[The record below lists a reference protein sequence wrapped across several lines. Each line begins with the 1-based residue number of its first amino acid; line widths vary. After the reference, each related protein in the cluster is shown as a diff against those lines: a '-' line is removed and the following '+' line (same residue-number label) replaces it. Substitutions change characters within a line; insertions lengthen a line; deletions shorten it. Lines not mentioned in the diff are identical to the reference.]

1 MTDPSAATKPFPSL
15 LARGKRWDHLELLER
30 IDATGSISTA
40 AGAMGMS
47 YKAAWQAVESM
58 NNLSEHPVVE
68 RQTGGKHGGGT
79 RLTPYGRRVL
89 TAYRRLE
96 KERERVLAALG
107 QIMDD
112 FEQYYQLI
120 RRFDM
125 KTSAR
130 NQFLGKVKSVKHG
143 PINAEVVL
151 DIGGGDELAAVIT
164 QDSAEHLGLTEGM
177 EAYALV
183 KAPWIIV
190 ATDDSLKTSA
200 RNRLCGTVVRCQ
212 EGAINGEVV
221 IELPG
226 GKLVVATVTNES
238 INELGLKEG
247 KRACALI
254 KASHVILAVGN

>member
-1 MTDPSAATKPFPSL
+1 MNDPSAVTKPFPSL

-30 IDATGSISTA
+30 IDASGSISTA
-40 AGAMGMS
+40 ASTMGMS
-47 YKAAWQAVESM
+47 YKAAWQAVEGM

-143 PINAEVVL
+143 PMRPSRRL
-151 DIGGGDELAAVIT
+151 PL
-164 QDSAEHLGLTEGM
+164 LKLT
-177 EAYALV
+177 
-183 KAPWIIV
+183 I
-190 ATDDSLKTSA
+190 
-200 RNRLCGTVVRCQ
+200 
-212 EGAINGEVV
+212 
-221 IELPG
+221 
-226 GKLVVATVTNES
+226 
-238 INELGLKEG
+238 
-247 KRACALI
+247 
-254 KASHVILAVGN
+254 